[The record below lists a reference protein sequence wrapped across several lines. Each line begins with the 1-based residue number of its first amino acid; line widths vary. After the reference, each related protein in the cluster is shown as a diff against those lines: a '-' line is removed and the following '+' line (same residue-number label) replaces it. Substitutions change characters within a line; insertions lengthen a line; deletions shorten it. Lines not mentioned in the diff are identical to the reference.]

1 MIFLTLLI
9 TCFITTLSTITTLL
23 TPKPYFSSFH
33 LVVADDDDSNMRFF
47 RKFSLRRR
55 LVILKCL
62 SLSRQFEITECFNSS
77 ILVILH
83 LLFAP
88 FSLLFDLNDDILLY
102 MKPEK
107 RRKKAS
113 REYFELIRTCFD
125 RKWSNTS
132 TRRWDKK
139 KRKCHAEKDDCEDK
153 KISRCRKKADS
164 HERDCYAK
172 KKARRRQSSQR
183 IRKDLEIEEN
193 LSSSTSKFFRF
204 SVFVFANE
212 ENCVWIRGIDSSNR
226 GKRSRQL
233 CVIDE
238 RLYVSIDELPDDC
251 FSQRMRSKS
260 EDWMLTID
268 ELKRLLIL
276 YRDDEMIDFSN
287 NKRRLRENFLKNLI
301 LLSSSLTTT
310 RWKDEK

>member
-1 MIFLTLLI
+1 MIGWCSDERKHRGDI
-9 TCFITTLSTITTLL
+9 
-23 TPKPYFSSFH
+23 
-33 LVVADDDDSNMRFF
+33 SN
-47 RKFSLRRR
+47 
-55 LVILKCL
+55 
-62 SLSRQFEITECFNSS
+62 
-77 ILVILH
+77 
-83 LLFAP
+83 P
-88 FSLLFDLNDDILLY
+88 F
-102 MKPEK
+102 
-107 RRKKAS
+107 
-113 REYFELIRTCFD
+113 RTCFD
-125 RKWSNTS
+125 RKRSNTS
-132 TRRWDKK
+132 TRRWDQKQ
-139 KRKCHAEKDDCEDK
+139 RRDHAEKDDCEDK
-153 KISRCRKKADS
+153 KFNRCRKKADS